1 MPKINLNDVV
11 DFVERNIGEFHERRA
26 ESLKT
31 LKLAQVLKRKNPYL
45 VKPRISMMPM
55 I

>member
-1 MPKINLNDVV
+1 MPKINLNEVV
-11 DFVERNIGEFHERRA
+11 DFVENNIGEFHERRA

-45 VKPRISMMPM
+45 FKPRIS
-55 I
+55 